1 MSNSANV
8 MSKLLT
14 TAVIV
19 ENPAGT
25 VNMYLLSSIFC
36 IQLGAQK
43 LSVINTK

>member
-8 MSKLLT
+8 MSSLLT
-14 TAVIV
+14 SAVIV
-19 ENPAGT
+19 DNPAGT
-25 VNMYLLSSIFC
+25 VNMYPLSS